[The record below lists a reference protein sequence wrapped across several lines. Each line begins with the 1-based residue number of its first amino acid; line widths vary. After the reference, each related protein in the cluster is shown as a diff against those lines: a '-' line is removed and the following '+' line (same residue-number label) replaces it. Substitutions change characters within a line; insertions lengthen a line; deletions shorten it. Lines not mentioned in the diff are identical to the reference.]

1 MTSLIDSQIAQV
13 KVRRYTDSTACDV
26 LVLFRGQEMVVGCRD
41 YSQAIKWARV
51 ECKAYGI
58 PTVFVERA
66 SKVDREADMAQR

>member
-1 MTSLIDSQIAQV
+1 MNSLVDSQIAQV
-13 KVRRYTDSTACDV
+13 KVRRYSDSTACDV
-26 LVLFRGQEMVVGCRD
+26 LVLFRGHEMVLGCRD

-66 SKVDREADMAQR
+66 SKTDGRSDLAP